1 MVSRAD
7 PDEGGDEGDG
17 QGAAEEEGAGESV

>member
-17 QGAAEEEGAGESV
+17 QGAAKEERAGEIV